1 MRWGR
6 SVSDSYAATRRRMI
20 RETELALLVGI
31 TSNKHPRIPT
41 IEVGK
46 GSFPQSVSESFWEQ
60 LLEVSDVERER
71 LMALFT
77 EKTDEQP
84 VIELS

>member
-6 SVSDSYAATRRRMI
+6 SVSDSYAAMRRRMI
-20 RETELALLVGI
+20 RETELALLVGL
-31 TSNKHPRIPT
+31 TSNKQPRIPT
-41 IEVGK
+41 IVVGK
-46 GSFPQSVSESFWEQ
+46 GSFPRSVSESFWEQ

-71 LMALFT
+71 LMAVFA